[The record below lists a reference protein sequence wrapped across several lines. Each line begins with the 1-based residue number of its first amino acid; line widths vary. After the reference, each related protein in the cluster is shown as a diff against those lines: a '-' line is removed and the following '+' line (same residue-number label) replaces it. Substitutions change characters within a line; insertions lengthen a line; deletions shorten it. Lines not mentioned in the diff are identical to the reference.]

1 MSGKSIEEI
10 LEKIKLQKQE
20 KENKENNELKKIND
34 LREKSRKE
42 YLRVNKI
49 YENSLYSTTT
59 NMTSAGGRAGEPD
72 QKVKSYI
79 TTDLTYLYPISDINS
94 SLSDQSLYNNKNMN
108 IITFDDIDQL
118 YIFYSTVYENTTNSN
133 NGNPYSVFIGTQ
145 LKDLESN
152 IILQILNGN
161 QPPIKIIE
169 WELVK
174 QLTPQSEFGEYG
186 GSSPDDT
193 EGYVVT
199 YSDWNVDLTV
209 DPTPYSNISEF
220 MQSIENAEFGQ
231 NIDLPTLSI
240 GPLVDK

>member
-10 LEKIKLQKQE
+10 LEKMKLQKQE
-20 KENKENNELKKIND
+20 KENKEKDELKRIND
-34 LREKSRKE
+34 LREKGRQE
-42 YLRVNKI
+42 YLRLNKM
-49 YENSLYSTTT
+49 YENSLYNS
-59 NMTSAGGRAGEPD
+59 NMNSSSAASGGSKPD
-72 QKVKSYI
+72 GKVKSYI
-79 TTDLTYLYPISDINS
+79 ATDTTFIYPISDLNS
-94 SLSDQSLYNNKNMN
+94 ALLNQSLYNNMNMN

-118 YIFYSTVYENTTNSN
+118 YTFYSTVYENTMNSN
-133 NGNPYSVFIGTQ
+133 NGNPYSVFVGTQ

-152 IILQILNGN
+152 VILQILNGN
-161 QPPIKIIE
+161 QNPIKIIE

-174 QLTPQSEFGEYG
+174 QLTPQSEFGDYG

>member
-10 LEKIKLQKQE
+10 LEKMKLQKQE
-20 KENKENNELKKIND
+20 KENKEKDELKRIND
-34 LREKSRKE
+34 LREKGRQE
-42 YLRVNKI
+42 YLRLNKM
-49 YENSLYSTTT
+49 YENSLYNS
-59 NMTSAGGRAGEPD
+59 NMNSSSAASGGSKPD
-72 QKVKSYI
+72 GKVKSYI
-79 TTDLTYLYPISDINS
+79 ATDTTFIYPISDLNS
-94 SLSDQSLYNNKNMN
+94 ALLNQSLYNNMNMN

-118 YIFYSTVYENTTNSN
+118 YTFYSTVYENTMNSN
-133 NGNPYSVFIGTQ
+133 NGNPYSVFVGTQ

-152 IILQILNGN
+152 VILQILNGN
-161 QPPIKIIE
+161 QNPIKIIE

-186 GSSPDDT
+186 GTSPDNT

-209 DPTPYSNISEF
+209 DPTPYSTIQEF
-220 MQSIENAEFGQ
+220 MNSIENVEFGQ

>member
-10 LEKIKLQKQE
+10 LEKMKLQKQE

-42 YLRVNKI
+42 YLRVNKM

-59 NMTSAGGRAGEPD
+59 NMASAGGRAGEPD

-94 SLSDQSLYNNKNMN
+94 ALSNQSLYNNKDMN

-118 YIFYSTVYENTTNSN
+118 YSFYSTVYTNTTDSN
-133 NGNPYSVFIGTQ
+133 NGNPYSLFIGTQ

-161 QPPIKIIE
+161 QNPIKIIE

-174 QLTPQSEFGEYG
+174 QLTPQSEFGDYG
-186 GSSPDDT
+186 GSSPDYT

>member
-10 LEKIKLQKQE
+10 LEKMKLQKQE
-20 KENKENNELKKIND
+20 KENKEKDELKRIND
-34 LREKSRKE
+34 LREKGRQE
-42 YLRVNKI
+42 YLRLNKM
-49 YENSLYSTTT
+49 YENSLYNS
-59 NMTSAGGRAGEPD
+59 NMNSSSAASGGSKPD
-72 QKVKSYI
+72 KKVKSYI
-79 TTDLTYLYPISDINS
+79 ATDTTFIYPISDLNS
-94 SLSDQSLYNNKNMN
+94 ALLNQSLYNNMNMN

-118 YIFYSTVYENTTNSN
+118 YTFYSTVYENTMNSN
-133 NGNPYSVFIGTQ
+133 NGNPYSVFVGTQ

-152 IILQILNGN
+152 VILQILNGN
-161 QPPIKIIE
+161 QNPIKIIE

-186 GSSPDDT
+186 GTSPDNT

-209 DPTPYSNISEF
+209 DPTPYSTIQEF
-220 MQSIENAEFGQ
+220 MNSIENVEFGQ